1 MLTQENLDRMHT
13 DDMKVSL
20 VLFDEIEKASDRT
33 FMLRPGMSQVTSVV
47 PPSSRSTVKF
57 S

>member
-20 VLFDEIEKASDRT
+20 VLFDDVGEIA
-33 FMLRPGMSQVTSVV
+33 LRS
-47 PPSSRSTVKF
+47 
-57 S
+57 